1 MGLPVSCTV
10 LEHGGVAGVL
20 EVSLAEFWFTSV
32 KAGRRGRF
40 Q

>member
-1 MGLPVSCTV
+1 MSCIV
-10 LEHGGVAGVL
+10 LVHGGVDRVL
-20 EVSLAEFWFTSV
+20 EVPLAEFWFTSV